1 MSLARCTKDGLV
13 LLGQRGAVDDH
24 VGEVDALAAA
34 QRAAHLDHGFETVR
48 IDLRHPKNELPV
60 VNQKTRSRRQRRED
74 LRMRKSDAGAVA
86 GFGRLVEGEAV
97 SGREFNTLSHLSDPV
112 LRALEVGQNTCR
124 AAGDILEAANGP
136 DPLGLLLL
144 RAVREIQAEDVYPGL
159 YELKQPLGR
168 PARRADGCNDLRGTL
183 IG

>member
-1 MSLARCTKDGLV
+1 MSFSV
-13 LLGQRGAVDDH
+13 SGAVDDH

-34 QRAAHLDHGFETVR
+34 QRAAHLDHGFETVG
-48 IDLRHPKNELPV
+48 IDLRHPEHQLSV
-60 VNQKTRSRRQRRED
+60 INQKAHSRRQRRED

-144 RAVREIQAEDVYPGL
+144 CAVREIQTKDVHPGL
-159 YELKQPLGR
+159 HEIEKSLGR
-168 PARRADGCNDLRGTL
+168 AAGRSDGCDDLGGAL